1 MPVAYVALVRWDGF
15 QKEAQERGLKWP
27 WPKTRQEFLGWFIE
41 AARSE
46 GVTMI
51 SEGQTLDDWA
61 AKGGKSR

>member
-1 MPVAYVALVRWDGF
+1 MPVAYVALVRWDDF
-15 QKEAQERGLKWP
+15 LKEAQERGLKWP
-27 WPKTRQEFLGWFIE
+27 WPQSRQELLGWFLE
-41 AARSE
+41 AALSE